1 MKNFKDTMKNM
12 GSTVQLSAQEKD
24 TIRNHLKEYMS
35 FTPKKVVPEKHFF
48 VGYFNTVFAVL
59 VFMVISSAGVS
70 YTASSALPGE
80 TLFGVKRINEQIR
93 LVFITDEAKRS
104 AYAINT
110 VYVRLDEQQK
120 TGGEASVFIDE
131 AYAQA
136 EKNLQALAQNNA
148 PQAEALRVVFGVG
161 VAVREDGI
169 PLAATAAD
177 TLDGG
182 IVLALEPMLMMQSDS
197 ARGFAA
203 ESSMMMEVSLEKT
216 VVEIPP
222 VPESTLSQEVL
233 VLLVGMIEESTLEDE
248 YLESLKTDIQDAL
261 LRGDYVDVDKFVYEA
276 LYLLESEKRAAF

>member
-1 MKNFKDTMKNM
+1 
-12 GSTVQLSAQEKD
+12 
-24 TIRNHLKEYMS
+24 
-35 FTPKKVVPEKHFF
+35 
-48 VGYFNTVFAVL
+48 
-59 VFMVISSAGVS
+59 GVS

-161 VAVREDGI
+161 VAVREEDTSVMAI
-169 PLAATAAD
+169 AD
-177 TLDGG
+177 EVV
-182 IVLALEPMLMMQSDS
+182 VLALAPTADS

-203 ESSMMMEVSLEKT
+203 ESSMMMEMSLEKS

-248 YLESLKTDIQDAL
+248 YLESLKTDIQKAL
-261 LRGDYVDVDKFVYEA
+261 LRGDYVDVEKFVYEA
-276 LYLLESEKRAAF
+276 LYLLESEKRSTF